1 MICFI
6 SFKASIAGS
15 LVKSNKPS
23 GVYAFVLMLCVTG
36 TRDRQPWASKV
47 APQGA
52 AFESTIFFELAR
64 NSSHVAGAASGTP
77 ALPVMPE
84 CQDVPITSRKNG
96 QL

>member
-6 SFKASIAGS
+6 SFKASMAGS

-23 GVYAFVLMLCVTG
+23 GVYTLVLMLCVIG
-36 TRDRQPWASKV
+36 ASDRQPWESNV

-52 AFESTIFFELAR
+52 AFKSTIFFALAR
-64 NSSHVAGAASGTP
+64 NSSHVAGAASATP
-77 ALPVMPE
+77 ALLVSPE
-84 CQDVPITSRKNG
+84 CHADPTTSRKNG